1 MRCKVARTSEL
12 IKRIPCSVYGPGAPY
27 YGRFVV
33 QSAEPYTRAEEQSMS
48 RAVTLFAITIL
59 TSAVAALPDPAN
71 PDPESP
77 RPIESVDTVFIEDM
91 TWMEVRDAMRDGK
104 DTVIV
109 ATGGVEQN
117 GPYLV
122 TGKHNVVLRGTTE
135 AIARKLGNVLVAPI
149 VPFVPEGEIDP
160 PTGHMKYPGT
170 ISVTEATYEALLTD
184 ICNSLRGHGFKHI
197 ILIGDSGG
205 NQDGLKAVA
214 EQLNANLRGGRMHYI
229 PEYYDF
235 AAVATWLE
243 EQGVKQ
249 TPEGLHDDFG
259 MTAMMMSVDPQSV
272 RTNQRIAVGKFRIN
286 GVDLAPSSE
295 TIGWGKRIINF
306 RAEATVRAIAK
317 AIAK

>member
-1 MRCKVARTSEL
+1 
-12 IKRIPCSVYGPGAPY
+12 
-27 YGRFVV
+27 
-33 QSAEPYTRAEEQSMS
+33 MS
-48 RAVTLFAITIL
+48 RVVTLFAVGL
-59 TSAVAALPDPAN
+59 FAVTAPPDPVN

-135 AIARKLGNVLVAPI
+135 AIARRLGNALVAPV
-149 VPFVPEGEIDP
+149 VPFVPEGDIDP
-160 PTGHMKYPGT
+160 PTVHMKYPGT

-184 ICNSLRGHGFKHI
+184 ICASLRTHGFRHI

-205 NQDGLKAVA
+205 NQDGLKNVA
-214 EQLNANLRGGRMHYI
+214 ARLNESSQGGRLHYI
-229 PEYYDF
+229 PDYYDF
-235 AAVATWLE
+235 EAVGKWLE
-243 EQGVKQ
+243 EQGIRQ

-272 RTNQRIAVGKFRIN
+272 RTKQRIAAGKFRIN
-286 GVDLAPSSE
+286 GVDLSPVAR
-295 TIGWGKRIINF
+295 TVDWGKRIIDF
-306 RAEATVRAIAK
+306 RAELTVNAIEK
-317 AIAK
+317 ALSN